1 MRISDWSSDV
11 CSSDLLAMLRRA
23 IAVGEKLLKR
33 QCNRARVNVLS
44 QRTAQCGFAAI
55 SDCFKEGRKRGG
67 RLASIWVVQVETRK
81 VRAPI
86 AQNDSKPAVGYVGCR
101 QVFGDIG

>member
-1 MRISDWSSDV
+1 
-11 CSSDLLAMLRRA
+11 MLRRA

-86 AQNDSKPAVGYVGCR
+86 AQNDSKPAVGSVGCR
-101 QVFGDIG
+101 SEGRREGKECVSTSRSRGCPCH